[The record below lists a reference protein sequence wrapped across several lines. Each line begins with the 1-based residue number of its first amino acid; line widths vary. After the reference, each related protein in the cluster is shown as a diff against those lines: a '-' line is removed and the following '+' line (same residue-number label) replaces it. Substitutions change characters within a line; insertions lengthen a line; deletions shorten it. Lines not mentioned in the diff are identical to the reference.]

1 MKKLLVTLLAGLGMI
16 TLVGCGT
23 TENVDIKDNNNNAT
37 IEESIEDKSM
47 DEGTNAALDLIQIIA
62 DAVSEFKNLS
72 EEELDHLTASENNL
86 LEAVEPVAEKYA
98 EKFYERTISSLKTQG
113 RNKEY
118 KEYKANKEAKV
129 ESYKDDIILAICESI
144 MNQADKQE
152 KAEAYP
158 ESRPNIEESKPVE
171 KQTPAKEEVK
181 KESEEL
187 VQLIKDSEKY
197 TWLLHEAINSGTQD
211 LNPSISLCQD
221 IIQRSMLITVDDC
234 EFEGE
239 LVSVQIM
246 QEGYIQL
253 KNAFEICMAD
263 GIDPATSSDVVNSYN
278 KLNKETSFLMNE
290 LNN

>member
-16 TLVGCGT
+16 TLVGCGSA
-23 TENVDIKDNNNNAT
+23 ENINVKDSNNIT
-37 IEESIEDKSM
+37 IEEDIEDKSM
-47 DEGTNAALDLIQIIA
+47 DEGKKAAIDLIQIIA

-98 EKFYERTISSLKTQG
+98 EKFYERKLSSLKTEG

-118 KEYKANKEAKV
+118 KEYKANKEDEVK
-129 ESYKDDIILAICESI
+129 SCKNTIILAICESI
-144 MNQADKQE
+144 MNQSDKQE
-152 KAEAYP
+152 KEQEEKIYQEEKARQQA
-158 ESRPNIEESKPVE
+158 IEES
-171 KQTPAKEEVK
+171 

-221 IIQRSMLITVDDC
+221 IIQRSMLITIDDC

-239 LVSVQIM
+239 LVSVQKM

-253 KNAFEICMAD
+253 KNAFEICMAN

>member
-16 TLVGCGT
+16 TLVGCGSA
-23 TENVDIKDNNNNAT
+23 ENVDVKDINNNDT

-47 DEGTNAALDLIQIIA
+47 DEGTNASLDLIQIIA

-98 EKFYERTISSLKTQG
+98 EKFYERKISSLKTQG

-118 KEYKANKEAKV
+118 KEYKANKESKV

-152 KAEAYP
+152 NTEAYP

-171 KQTPAKEEVK
+171 KKAPVKEVK
-181 KESEEL
+181 KESPKL
-187 VQLIKDSEKY
+187 VQVIKDSEAY
-197 TWLLHEAINSGTQD
+197 TWTIYDAINGKGD
-211 LNPSISLCQD
+211 LYQVVDICNEMMSRLESIT
-221 IIQRSMLITVDDC
+221 IDDC

-239 LVSVQIM
+239 YQAVQNLRQAYFDLSCAVM
-246 QEGYIQL
+246 PAAS
-253 KNAFEICMAD
+253 N
-263 GIDPATSSDVVNSYN
+263 GIDTSTDMAVSYN
-278 KLNKETSFLMNE
+278 KVNNETLFLMNE

>member
-16 TLVGCGT
+16 TLVGCGSA
-23 TENVDIKDNNNNAT
+23 ENVDVKDINNNDT

-47 DEGTNAALDLIQIIA
+47 DEGTNASLDLIQIIA

-98 EKFYERTISSLKTQG
+98 EKFYERKISSLKTQG

-118 KEYKANKEAKV
+118 KEYKANKESKV

-152 KAEAYP
+152 NTEAYP

-197 TWLLHEAINSGTQD
+197 TWLLHEAINSSTQD
-211 LNPSISLCQD
+211 LNSSISLCQD
-221 IIQRSMLITVDDC
+221 IIQRSMLITIDDC

-253 KNAFEICMAD
+253 KNAFEICMAN